1 MNPARRVCY
10 STDLDRCA
18 AQSALASGGGCGCQV
33 DCLENDWLI
42 NVAKHCSWHKPQ
54 ADVDAKS
61 GLLLGFSGIL
71 LGSVRWLESGLRG
84 KRGMI
89 LTKLK
94 LKAWKAAPK
103 IPEYSPRVWRRDAA
117 GNYMRF
123 SDFGLD
129 THYGWFVDEDG
140 CALHITMHPDYPG
153 LQENEK

>member
-1 MNPARRVCY
+1 MFAI
-10 STDLDRCA
+10 
-18 AQSALASGGGCGCQV
+18 ALILTGVHVLPKALLPVDGGCEYQV
-33 DCLENDWLI
+33 DCLGNDWSI
-42 NVAKHCSWHKPQ
+42 NTAKHCSRHKPQ

-61 GLLLGFSGIL
+61 GPLPGFSGVL
-71 LGSVRWLESGLRG
+71 PGSVRWLESGLRG

-129 THYGWFVDEDG
+129 THYGWFVDECG
-140 CALHITMHPDYPG
+140 CALHITMHPDYPSFR
-153 LQENEK
+153 ESEE